1 MFVIYGLKVPF
12 IIAKKTFDRKE
23 SRAVLVVEDEVVVV
37 NLYAKAEEKRV
48 KITGFCVCLFV

>member
-1 MFVIYGLKVPF
+1 MDSKFPSLSLK
-12 IIAKKTFDRKE
+12 KNFDRKE